1 MNYKAETTL
10 NERDAL
16 TDILLTLR
24 HLLVTYANANSHATS
39 KGFLKTSKEHLS
51 EVSSDR
57 LKIFMLITEKG
68 YNGVTACS
76 DERAGELIDR
86 FIKRINTLN

>member
-24 HLLVTYANANSHATS
+24 YLTLAYANANSHATS
-39 KGFLKTSKEHLS
+39 KGFLKSSKDLLEQT
-51 EVSSDR
+51 SSDR
-57 LKIFMLITEKG
+57 LKTFMLLTEKG
-68 YNGVTACS
+68 YSGVTACS
-76 DERAGELIDR
+76 DERAEELIKR
-86 FIKRINTLN
+86 FNKRVNNLN